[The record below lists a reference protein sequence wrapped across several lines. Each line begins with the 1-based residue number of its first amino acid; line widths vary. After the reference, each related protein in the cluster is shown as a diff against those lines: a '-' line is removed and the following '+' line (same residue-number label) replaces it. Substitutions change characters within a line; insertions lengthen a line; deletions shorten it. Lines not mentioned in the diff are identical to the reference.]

1 METVDLLGPSAQDSS
16 MAGIRHGLRLVSRAV
31 GLCLAVG
38 SASSC
43 AGGCDPSGSASVDA
57 ASTTQTGTTGS
68 TSSRDD
74 EPTST
79 GEVTRDVGDD
89 GPPQPLPPEIPP
101 LGPGCSD
108 GIPATGE
115 FCYVRV
121 EIGELGGSAVGRAS
135 FAIDLDGDGRASFGI
150 ATSSPEPNTYG
161 RFVTMAHLGSDGAFT
176 LDPTLPSVEW
186 WAEWT
191 DRDFDGDGRR
201 DVVGTV
207 ETPTSDPAIFVHRSL
222 GNTLGELETHSVI
235 EPGGTWVGFPI
246 DVEGDDIFE
255 VVVGIEFEGARL
267 RRRQGPQWLD
277 VGPVLPLPSCNWLS
291 GSAHADFNEDGF
303 EDVVTTGG
311 TQACDPYPG
320 TYDPSWHRV
329 AVFFS
334 DPVAGQ
340 LVAGPELPMGGV
352 HQSAADNNHDLFA
365 GDFDT
370 DGHADILVPLEDH
383 ATEKWA
389 GMSFLRGRGD
399 GSFED
404 AVVVDIDE
412 TEGYVVGRPG
422 DFDGDGVLD
431 LLGSRLVA
439 EPALREIAVAR
450 GPWPTLS
457 FDVIAV
463 VDRSGA
469 VTVGDVNG
477 DGVSD
482 LLMTDASLTPI
493 GSLEPKRTY
502 FFALVSSP

>member
-1 METVDLLGPSAQDSS
+1 VVGIWH
-16 MAGIRHGLRLVSRAV
+16 GIRPASSAV
-31 GLCLAVG
+31 GLCLAVN
-38 SASSC
+38 SASGC
-43 AGGCDPSGSASVDA
+43 AGGCEPGSESANAST
-57 ASTTQTGTTGS
+57 TTQTGTGGS
-68 TSSRDD
+68 TSLQDD

-79 GEVTRDVGDD
+79 GAVTPDAGG
-89 GPPQPLPPEIPP
+89 GPTQPLPPEIPP
-101 LGPGCSD
+101 LGEGCSD
-108 GIPATGE
+108 GVPATGE

-161 RFVTMAHLGSDGAFT
+161 RFVTMAHLRDDGAFT

-201 DVVGTV
+201 DVVGTT
-207 ETPTSDPAIFVHRSL
+207 ETPGPNPALFVHRNL

-246 DVEGDDIFE
+246 DVEGDDVFE

-291 GSAHADFNEDGF
+291 GSARADFNEDGF

-334 DPVAGQ
+334 DPALGQ

-352 HQSAADNNHDLFA
+352 HQTAYDSNHALFA
-365 GDFDT
+365 GDFDA
-370 DGHADILVPLEDH
+370 DGHADILVPLEDPV
-383 ATEKWA
+383 TEKRV
-389 GMSFLRGRGD
+389 GTSFLRGRGD
-399 GSFED
+399 GSFEE
-404 AVVVDIDE
+404 AIVVDIEE
-412 TEGYVVGRPG
+412 TDGYAVGLPG

-431 LLGSRLVA
+431 LLGGRVVS
-439 EPALREIAVAR
+439 EPALREIVVAR

-469 VTVGDVNG
+469 VTFGDVNG

-482 LLMTDASLTPI
+482 LLMTDASLTPT

-502 FFALVSSP
+502 FFALLSSP

>member
-1 METVDLLGPSAQDSS
+1 MVEARRYASWLVAC
-16 MAGIRHGLRLVSRAV
+16 AGAAGSVS
-31 GLCLAVG
+31 G
-38 SASSC
+38 C
-43 AGGCDPSGSASVDA
+43 AGGCEPTGSEPTGA
-57 ASTTQTGTTGS
+57 ASATQTITDGS
-68 TSSRDD
+68 TSSQAD
-74 EPTST
+74 EPSS
-79 GEVTRDVGDD
+79 GGALVPDVGDD
-89 GPPQPLPPEIPP
+89 GPAQPLPPEIPP
-101 LGPGCSD
+101 LGEGCSD
-108 GIPATGE
+108 GVPATGE

-121 EIGELGGSAVGRAS
+121 EIGELGGSGVGRSS

-150 ATSSPEPNTYG
+150 ATSNANGSAIEHS
-161 RFVTMAHLGSDGAFT
+161 VTMAHLRGDGSFT
-176 LDPTLPSVEW
+176 LDPTMPSVEW

-201 DVVGTV
+201 DVVGVV
-207 ETPTSDPAIFVHRSL
+207 EIPDSNPALYVHRSL
-222 GNTLGELETHSVI
+222 GDTLGELETRSVI

-246 DVEGDDIFE
+246 DVEGDDVFE
-255 VVVGIEFEGARL
+255 AVVGIEFEGARL
-267 RRRQGPQWLD
+267 RRRQGSQWLD

-334 DPVAGQ
+334 DPVGGL

-352 HQSAADNNHDLFA
+352 HQSAADKNHDLFA

-370 DGHADILVPLEDH
+370 DGHADILIPLQDH
-383 ATEKWA
+383 ATGKRV
-389 GMSFLRGRGD
+389 GTSFLRGRGD
-399 GSFED
+399 GSFEE
-404 AVVVDIDE
+404 AVVVDIEE
-412 TEGYVVGRPG
+412 TEGYVVGRAG

-431 LLGSRLVA
+431 LLGGRVVA
-439 EPALREIAVAR
+439 EPALTEIVVAR

-463 VDRSGA
+463 VDRSG
-469 VTVGDVNG
+469 VFTLGDVNG

-482 LLMTDASLTPI
+482 LLMTDASLSST
-493 GSLEPKRTY
+493 GSLEPRRTY
-502 FFALVSSP
+502 FFALLSSP